1 MSKLDPSGENAEQI
15 KFWNGEAGTH
25 WADRNNEMDLMLQ
38 PLGAAA
44 IERAS
49 LTMGEQVLD
58 IGCGCGGTTL
68 DMTNLLGESG
78 HILGVDISQPML
90 DLANSK
96 IDSMPETLQSVPSFQ
111 LADASSFDFPVGVY
125 DLLFSRFGVMFFA
138 NPAAAFANMREALK
152 PGGRLT
158 FLCWGP
164 PEQNDWIMTPL
175 MAAREHLPPTD
186 KPDPKA
192 PGPFAFA
199 DEDYVKTILETAGFI
214 DIGFESISPLMKMG
228 RGQSLEETAEFFME
242 MGPVSRAL
250 VDQPD
255 SLLAKVKSAI
265 TEAIRGRY
273 KNGIVEMGA
282 KCWVVS
288 AVNPRA

>member
-1 MSKLDPSGENAEQI
+1 MSKLDPRDENAEQI

-25 WADRNNEMDLMLQ
+25 WADRNNEMDAMLQ

-49 LTMGEQVLD
+49 PVVGEQVLD

-78 HILGVDISQPML
+78 QILGVDISQPML

-96 IDSMPETLQSVPSFQ
+96 IGSIPDELQSVPSFQ
-111 LADASSFDFPVGVY
+111 LADASTFDFPVGVY

-138 NPAAAFANMREALK
+138 NPPAAFANMREALK

-199 DEDYVKTILETAGFI
+199 DKDYVKTILETAGFI

-228 RGQSLEETAEFFME
+228 RGQSLQETAEFFME
-242 MGPVSRAL
+242 MGPLSRAL

-255 SLLAKVKSAI
+255 SLLARVKSAI
-265 TEAIRGRY
+265 TEAIKDRY
-273 KNGIVEMGA
+273 KNGFVEMGA

-288 AVNPRA
+288 AVNPTA